1 MFARSL
7 KSKPAAPFS
16 KWYRKSPV
24 LTAPMPQPPAMR
36 HSILIIISPMSSRH
50 SHSIIN
56 AAKETLGFSLLGLS
70 QFGPWCFLSW
80 TTCRSDSP
88 THLSTKPRFCLNSHL
103 CFLCKRLCR
112 SKEPVVRG
120 HRLEP
125 NQTSLHCW
133 YKPSLRTWPL
143 KSLKGITYGF
153 NYLYR
158 GQMKGLRKNGIMIPS
173 PRSGDYRSFLNLL
186 PPYPLFIEFIHV
198 QSINFNDNFLMLK
211 TLKLRSGYFLFVLN
225 RRQTLCGIL
234 NLHGRGFHARED
246 PPVLLRFYTHYLR
259 TLVYASS
266 KVLRYVFISLKV
278 FGLMLLNPSCER
290 FDGGFGSLS
299 NDHSPS
305 NSSDDF
311 KPYTL
316 HTTSNCYV
324 LPKLNSHYT
333 AALANNFKHQSTFTF
348 ARTLVKA
355 LLRVAFLVPARITSL
370 TPSST
375 PLRLLTMAN
384 RSSID
389 LLLEESSI
397 LFDLTC
403 TNKLPSFWLKALKEL
418 LSINLTYLYIYLMLS
433 LGYTL
438 YCGALNFGNS
448 VSLYLCTWFIH

>member
-1 MFARSL
+1 
-7 KSKPAAPFS
+7 
-16 KWYRKSPV
+16 
-24 LTAPMPQPPAMR
+24 
-36 HSILIIISPMSSRH
+36 
-50 SHSIIN
+50 
-56 AAKETLGFSLLGLS
+56 
-70 QFGPWCFLSW
+70 
-80 TTCRSDSP
+80 
-88 THLSTKPRFCLNSHL
+88 
-103 CFLCKRLCR
+103 
-112 SKEPVVRG
+112 
-120 HRLEP
+120 
-125 NQTSLHCW
+125 
-133 YKPSLRTWPL
+133 
-143 KSLKGITYGF
+143 
-153 NYLYR
+153 
-158 GQMKGLRKNGIMIPS
+158 MKGLRKNGIMIPS
-173 PRSGDYRSFLNLL
+173 PRSGDYRSFINLL
-186 PPYPLFIEFIHV
+186 LPYPLFIEFIHV
-198 QSINFNDNFLMLK
+198 QSINFSDNFHMLK

-246 PPVLLRFYTHYLR
+246 PPVLLRFYTHHLR

-266 KVLRYVFISLKV
+266 KVL
-278 FGLMLLNPSCER
+278 
-290 FDGGFGSLS
+290 SLS

-370 TPSST
+370 TPSSK

-433 LGYTL
+433 LGYSL
-438 YCGALNFGNS
+438 YCSALNFGNS
-448 VSLYLCTWFIH
+448 VFLYLCTWFLH